1 MLLFLFDGRGSDYY
15 RQGTD
20 WDFICEAREE
30 LPYTEQLPEA
40 ACMLRVS
47 EGLNVSEA
55 ESFKPICV
63 RIEAVAWIDW

>member
-1 MLLFLFDGRGSDYY
+1 
-15 RQGTD
+15 
-20 WDFICEAREE
+20 
-30 LPYTEQLPEA
+30 
-40 ACMLRVS
+40 MLRVS